1 MTQEILSQIFAKQ
14 QVEAQQIHNKVKD
27 LVDTL
32 PIGFY
37 AHSRVN
43 VELDPTA
50 DTSYFSPNTRTISVA
65 SRPIIRAI
73 AKNGGNI
80 KPEHFDAL
88 VRSHLY
94 HELSHAMLTPKV
106 MKPTTPI
113 NIFEDERIETLLAG
127 YYHNVDFKA
136 ACKEQNDFDNLTPP
150 QSAEEAFFHLCR
162 FRLGNPNLVD
172 EVDRIIETYQSLNWN
187 TNSDMVCSYMNAIDD
202 LYCACEK
209 DFQQQKQQRN
219 QDFQQRKQDATQ
231 RLAAK
236 FGDAD
241 IPQEYDESAEKQ
253 EQNNEQGQQGKGQGQ
268 QGQEQNKKAD
278 GQQKPDSA
286 NSSEQGAEGHGASQ
300 PNPFNAD
307 ELFNDA
313 LQALSSSTF
322 YKQIDTILQN
332 FNRKNKGGNSMNGYS
347 GVFNPRSAGREDY
360 RFFDRRSS
368 VRGGNQFG
376 SLHLNLYIDDSGSFR
391 HNANAAN
398 EVIATMCEMERRY
411 DFFSLDICLCGN
423 RVKHCADKNNA
434 QVRASGSTGI
444 QDGALELIKSLQ
456 KKDTLNYNIVLY
468 DGECNSAYE
477 VRGHG
482 HYKPFDINNCTLIL
496 DDSCEFNGGQDVTK
510 AKVIYSNNYLEEL
523 HSNIIAVLQNA
534 FR

>member
-1 MTQEILSQIFAKQ
+1 MTQENFAKQ
-14 QVEAQQIHNKVKD
+14 QAEAQQIHNKVKD

-37 AHSRVN
+37 AHSRVK
-43 VELDPTA
+43 VELDPA
-50 DTSYFSPNTRTISVA
+50 AETSYFSPNTRTISVA

-106 MKPTTPI
+106 MRPNTAR

-150 QSAEEAFFHLCR
+150 QSVDEAFFQLCR
-162 FRLGNPNLVD
+162 FRLGKPALVY

-187 TNSDMVCSYMNAIDD
+187 DKSGDVCRYMDEIEN
-202 LYCACEK
+202 LYHACEK
-209 DFQQQKQQRN
+209 DFQKQKQQGN
-219 QDFQQRKQDATQ
+219 QDFQRRKQDAAQ

-253 EQNNEQGQQGKGQGQ
+253 EQNNEQGQQGKEQGQ
-268 QGQEQNKKAD
+268 QGQEQNKKAN
-278 GQQKPDSA
+278 GQQKSDNA
-286 NSSEQGAEGHGASQ
+286 NPSEQNAGGHGVGQ

-313 LQALSSSTF
+313 LQALSSSAF

-332 FNRKNKGGNSMNGYS
+332 FSRKNKGGNSMNGYS

-376 SLHLNLYIDDSGSFR
+376 SLHLNLYIDDSGSFGC
-391 HNANAAN
+391 NADAAN

-411 DFFSLDICLCGN
+411 DFFSLDICLCGSK
-423 RVKHCADKNNA
+423 VKHCADKNNA
-434 QVRASGSTGI
+434 QVRAQGGTGI
-444 QDGALELIKSLQ
+444 QDGALKLVKSLQ

-477 VRGHG
+477 VGGHG

-496 DDSCEFNGGQDVTK
+496 DDSCRPYGGQDVTK
-510 AKVIYSNNYLEEL
+510 AKVIYSDDYLEEL